1 MEMLNNQKASFL
13 VLFFCFLFGSFAF
26 AQPANNDC
34 VNAIELTSDVD
45 ENECITINNTG
56 STWDHVWGACQD
68 NGGTSGNIWFS
79 FVANGY
85 TADVTVNG
93 VGTTMGRP
101 GVSVLTT
108 NEGGT
113 NFCEGGTNV
122 VVGCVQT
129 GGTNNNTSLGVLTEP
144 GNTYYISVNTANAVG
159 NIEVCVENS
168 APIPGEGCGVD
179 ATICGDLFGG
189 PFNFRPS
196 TNGPI
201 RGNEIASEAGC
212 NTGLGGN
219 HIYGWIMLYI
229 EESGPLNMLINGNLT
244 SGYLDVIGYIVPPG
258 EDPCVAVRDQ
268 DNEILCNYAGAN
280 NGCVE
285 IGNEFNCTNSQL
297 TPAPI
302 VNAGDQIIVIVQ
314 NYSNPG
320 SSSFTIEFPDD
331 DFSAKPGMP
340 DATINLA
347 GPFCNDA
354 GNQVLTAVNSGGSW
368 SGDGVVNA
376 ISGTF
381 NPEIA
386 GTGDHTI
393 THTISLPGNCEDT
406 DQITIS
412 VIDCLC
418 DAESGVVN
426 PLTNVCPETI
436 FNSGVTG
443 NNTNAGFE
451 TIFILADDAGN
462 IMSNNSTGEFTAPTD
477 CGTYL
482 VYSYNYEIISDAE
495 INPSGLI
502 SSIDC
507 SSPANCCDLSVGVS
521 FEVTAPVVTNSTPSN
536 ATVESCDFANQ
547 AAIDAAFTAWV
558 TAQTTAIN
566 VGGGCDPQISNDAP
580 AGGPA
585 ICDGGT
591 TTVTWTITDVCIV
604 TPIELTA
611 TYTLNVAPAVT
622 NATPSNE
629 TVESCDFTNQ
639 AAVDAAFTAWVTAQT
654 TAINV
659 GGGCDP
665 QISNDAPAGGPTIC
679 DGGTT
684 TVTWTITDACIV
696 TPIELTATYT
706 LNIAPAVTNTTPSN
720 ETVESC
726 DFTNQAA
733 VDAAFTAWVT
743 AQTTAINLGGGCDPQ
758 ISNDAPVGGP
768 TICDGGTT
776 TVTWTITDACIV
788 TPIELTATY
797 TLNVAPAV
805 TNTTPSNETVES
817 CDFTNQAAVDAAFT
831 AWVTAQ
837 TTAINVGGGCDPQ
850 ISNDAPVGGPTIC
863 DGGVT
868 SVTWTI
874 TDACIVTPIE
884 LTATYTLN
892 IAPAVTNA
900 TPSNETVES
909 CDFANQAAVDA
920 AFTAWVTAQTTAIN
934 VGGGCD
940 PQISNDAPVVGP
952 TICDGGTTTV
962 TWTITD
968 ACIVTPIELTADFIL
983 NASIAVV
990 LTVPNNEV
998 TASCMRQT
1006 DVDAS
1011 FSTWLSGVNFS
1022 GGCNADLQILPETPS
1037 APDACGGS
1045 LEVTWTV
1052 TSACE
1057 VDLVQTRT
1065 FTIPVAEVPVVEPL
1079 SAINVPCI
1087 DDVPVPDVSIVIGIT
1102 DDCTEPPTV
1111 IFVED
1116 ISNGTSCVNQVI
1128 TRTYRVTDDC
1138 LNAVDVSQTIT
1149 IDAVSPTFT
1158 LAGTDPTECG
1168 FADGFITIS
1177 GLTATTDYELTY
1189 NGGGTATITTDGAGE
1204 YSITGLS
1211 AGTYTGFAV
1220 GLTSCPAC
1228 ETTNGSS
1235 ISLSD
1240 PNPPAVTAPADMDIC
1255 EGTEITLTATNP
1267 DGATITWNNGVT
1279 DGVAFTPGVGTVT
1292 YTVTANLEGCINSDV
1307 VVVRVNPI
1315 VTALNCP
1322 GDLTA
1327 VCSITEQPAYADYTA
1342 FVAAGGSVTAAP
1354 GVVLDET
1361 TFTHT
1366 DVSDNNTCPE
1376 IVTRTYEI
1384 TDECG
1389 VTVTCD
1395 QIIVV
1400 NDIIAPTAS
1409 NPTQIIITALP
1420 LPNPDITVVT
1430 DASDNCTVNPLIE
1443 YVSDV
1448 SDNGA
1453 CPETFTRTYR
1463 VTDDCGNFIEVEQ
1476 LIILTDPFPPTASNP
1491 APISVQCFNDVPTP
1505 DVTVVTDAADNSGV
1519 AIVTFLSD
1527 ALTTEV
1533 CPQVLTRTYRVT
1545 DDCGN
1550 TTDVTQTITINDDIL
1565 PTASNPAAITVAC
1578 ASDIPPPNPSVVT
1591 DAADNCGVQGV
1602 VHVGDVS
1609 DNNVC
1614 AGEQIT
1620 RTYRVTDNCGNY
1632 IDVTQ
1637 LITITAVTPTFTL
1650 SFTNPTSCQGT
1661 DGTITLSGLLPSTAY
1676 QLSYNN
1682 SAFSNITTTAQ
1693 GTYVIT
1699 GLTAGS
1705 YSNFIVNLA
1714 SCPTCS
1720 GINNATQTLVDPNPP
1735 TVSAGNDL
1743 VVCEGGT
1750 VTLTAS
1756 NPDAANITWSGGVV
1770 NNVVFPAPTVGVTT
1784 YTVTANLNN
1793 CISTDQVTVTVNP
1806 LPQINL
1812 VSNQSICNGGAV
1824 TLTAQGITGTTF
1836 SWTSNVTNNVQNG
1849 VAFSPTQTGDYTVT
1863 ASLNGCTSSETI
1875 VVTVHANPVV
1885 DFISNATIA
1894 CAPSSITFTNTTDL
1908 AGSNCQWTI
1917 GNNTTLNGCN
1927 SVSHTFTAGG
1937 CYDVS
1942 LQVTT
1947 ANGCVGSTSY
1957 EDMVCLESPPTA
1969 AFSMSNS
1976 ELFLSNTTVDFLNSS
1991 TNSSSYVWN
2000 FGDGTPFSDVTN
2012 PSHVF
2017 PFGEFDG
2024 DVSYT
2029 ISLTAYSQ
2037 NNICEDMTSQTIHI
2051 KEDLIFWVPNTFTPD
2066 DDAYNPIFLPI
2077 FTSGFDIYS
2086 YKLLIF
2092 NRWGEVMFE
2101 SNDSKF
2107 GWDGTYGGEVVQ
2119 DGVYL
2124 WKISFRTKYNDE
2136 RIIKVGHVN
2145 LIR

>member
-1 MEMLNNQKASFL
+1 
-13 VLFFCFLFGSFAF
+13 
-26 AQPANNDC
+26 
-34 VNAIELTSDVD
+34 
-45 ENECITINNTG
+45 
-56 STWDHVWGACQD
+56 
-68 NGGTSGNIWFS
+68 
-79 FVANGY
+79 
-85 TADVTVNG
+85 
-93 VGTTMGRP
+93 
-101 GVSVLTT
+101 
-108 NEGGT
+108 
-113 NFCEGGTNV
+113 
-122 VVGCVQT
+122 
-129 GGTNNNTSLGVLTEP
+129 
-144 GNTYYISVNTANAVG
+144 
-159 NIEVCVENS
+159 
-168 APIPGEGCGVD
+168 
-179 ATICGDLFGG
+179 
-189 PFNFRPS
+189 
-196 TNGPI
+196 
-201 RGNEIASEAGC
+201 
-212 NTGLGGN
+212 
-219 HIYGWIMLYI
+219 
-229 EESGPLNMLINGNLT
+229 
-244 SGYLDVIGYIVPPG
+244 
-258 EDPCVAVRDQ
+258 
-268 DNEILCNYAGAN
+268 
-280 NGCVE
+280 
-285 IGNEFNCTNSQL
+285 
-297 TPAPI
+297 
-302 VNAGDQIIVIVQ
+302 
-314 NYSNPG
+314 
-320 SSSFTIEFPDD
+320 
-331 DFSAKPGMP
+331 
-340 DATINLA
+340 
-347 GPFCNDA
+347 
-354 GNQVLTAVNSGGSW
+354 
-368 SGDGVVNA
+368 
-376 ISGTF
+376 
-381 NPEIA
+381 
-386 GTGDHTI
+386 
-393 THTISLPGNCEDT
+393 
-406 DQITIS
+406 
-412 VIDCLC
+412 
-418 DAESGVVN
+418 
-426 PLTNVCPETI
+426 
-436 FNSGVTG
+436 
-443 NNTNAGFE
+443 
-451 TIFILADDAGN
+451 
-462 IMSNNSTGEFTAPTD
+462 
-477 CGTYL
+477 
-482 VYSYNYEIISDAE
+482 
-495 INPSGLI
+495 
-502 SSIDC
+502 
-507 SSPANCCDLSVGVS
+507 
-521 FEVTAPVVTNSTPSN
+521 
-536 ATVESCDFANQ
+536 
-547 AAIDAAFTAWV
+547 
-558 TAQTTAIN
+558 
-566 VGGGCDPQISNDAP
+566 
-580 AGGPA
+580 
-585 ICDGGT
+585 
-591 TTVTWTITDVCIV
+591 
-604 TPIELTA
+604 
-611 TYTLNVAPAVT
+611 
-622 NATPSNE
+622 
-629 TVESCDFTNQ
+629 
-639 AAVDAAFTAWVTAQT
+639 
-654 TAINV
+654 
-659 GGGCDP
+659 
-665 QISNDAPAGGPTIC
+665 
-679 DGGTT
+679 
-684 TVTWTITDACIV
+684 
-696 TPIELTATYT
+696 
-706 LNIAPAVTNTTPSN
+706 
-720 ETVESC
+720 
-726 DFTNQAA
+726 
-733 VDAAFTAWVT
+733 
-743 AQTTAINLGGGCDPQ
+743 
-758 ISNDAPVGGP
+758 
-768 TICDGGTT
+768 
-776 TVTWTITDACIV
+776 
-788 TPIELTATY
+788 
-797 TLNVAPAV
+797 
-805 TNTTPSNETVES
+805 
-817 CDFTNQAAVDAAFT
+817 
-831 AWVTAQ
+831 
-837 TTAINVGGGCDPQ
+837 
-850 ISNDAPVGGPTIC
+850 
-863 DGGVT
+863 
-868 SVTWTI
+868 
-874 TDACIVTPIE
+874 
-884 LTATYTLN
+884 
-892 IAPAVTNA
+892 
-900 TPSNETVES
+900 
-909 CDFANQAAVDA
+909 
-920 AFTAWVTAQTTAIN
+920 
-934 VGGGCD
+934 
-940 PQISNDAPVVGP
+940 
-952 TICDGGTTTV
+952 
-962 TWTITD
+962 
-968 ACIVTPIELTADFIL
+968 
-983 NASIAVV
+983 
-990 LTVPNNEV
+990 
-998 TASCMRQT
+998 MRQT

-1376 IVTRTYEI
+1376 TITRTYEI

-1395 QIIVV
+1395 QIIIV
-1400 NDIIAPTAS
+1400 NDIIVPTAS

-1430 DASDNCTVNPLIE
+1430 DATDNCTVNPLIE

-1448 SDNGA
+1448 SDNGG

-1491 APISVQCFNDVPTP
+1491 APVSVQCVNDVPTP
-1505 DVTVVTDAADNSGV
+1505 NVNVVTDAADNSGV

-1578 ASDIPPPNPSVVT
+1578 ASDIPAPNPSVVT
-1591 DAADNCGVQGV
+1591 DAADNCGIQSV
-1602 VHVGDVS
+1602 VHLGDVS
-1609 DNNVC
+1609 NNNVC
-1614 AGEQIT
+1614 NGEQIT
-1620 RTYRVTDNCGNY
+1620 RTYRVTDLCGNF

-1637 LITITAVTPTFTL
+1637 LITITAVSPSFTL

-1661 DGTITLSGLLPSTAY
+1661 NGTITLSGLLPSTAY

-1735 TVSAGNDL
+1735 TVSANP
-1743 VVCEGGT
+1743 VNPVCEGES
-1750 VTLTAS
+1750 VTLTAN

-1770 NNVVFPAPTVGVTT
+1770 NNVAFPAPTVGITT

-1849 VAFSPTQTGDYTVT
+1849 VSFSPTQTGNYTVT

-1875 VVTVHANPVV
+1875 VVTVHSNPVV
-1885 DFISNATIA
+1885 DFISNATVA

-1947 ANGCVGSTSY
+1947 VNGCVGSMSY
-1957 EDMVCLESPPTA
+1957 QDIVCLESPPTA
-1969 AFSMSNS
+1969 AFSMSNT
-1976 ELFLSNTTVDFLNSS
+1976 ELFLSNTTVDFSNSS
-1991 TNSSSYVWN
+1991 TNSSSYVWD

-2037 NNICEDMTSQTIHI
+2037 NNICEDVTSQTIHI

-2066 DDAYNPIFLPI
+2066 QDEYNPIFLPV
-2077 FTSGFDIYS
+2077 FTSGFDIYT
-2086 YKLLIF
+2086 YNLLIF
-2092 NRWGEVMFE
+2092 NRWGEIMFE

-2107 GWDGTYGGEVVQ
+2107 GWDGTYGGDVVQ
-2119 DGVYL
+2119 DGVYV

-2145 LIR
+2145 VLR